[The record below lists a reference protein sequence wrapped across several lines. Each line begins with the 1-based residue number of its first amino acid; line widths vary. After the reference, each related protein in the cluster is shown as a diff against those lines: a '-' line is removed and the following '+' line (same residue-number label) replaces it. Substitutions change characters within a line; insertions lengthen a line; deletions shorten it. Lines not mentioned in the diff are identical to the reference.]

1 MPAVLD
7 SRIYGKD
14 KNPSSDPFEIVKFHL
29 PSIVF
34 DEASTNTSLA
44 VTTDV
49 LDNYLAVADHKLLE
63 YKELPEDKKDTPNV
77 MLMQL
82 FQKYTIKP
90 ARDITFMNG
99 DTKITTIKAAL
110 GGTIGELANETVVT
124 RDAVLT
130 GVTMPD
136 DPVKEG
142 YTFIGW
148 NTKPDGSGESFT
160 KDSIIK
166 CTMPVYAIFTKK
178 VIPNPNP
185 VTPQSKHLKQTPKT
199 GDEGSWGA
207 LLYTLGFSLA
217 SFAGVLRSRKKRT
230 NK

>member
-1 MPAVLD
+1 MT
-7 SRIYGKD
+7 R
-14 KNPSSDPFEIVKFHL
+14 
-29 PSIVF
+29 
-34 DEASTNTSLA
+34 
-44 VTTDV
+44 DV
-49 LDNYLAVADHKLLE
+49 LKNYLAVADHKLLK

-178 VIPNPNP
+178 VVPNPNP

-207 LLYTLGFSLA
+207 LLFTIGFSLA
-217 SFAGVLRSRKKRT
+217 SFAGVFRSHKKHT